1 MNVIHTDFAQGTVTV
16 EDVSFDSGDHRLQGK
31 LFRPS
36 AEPKA
41 IVILN
46 GATGVPARFYRA
58 FAMWLAT
65 EKNLACLTYDYR
77 DFGASAQ
84 RSLRQSTAT
93 MADWG
98 VHDQQA
104 ARDFAVSQV
113 PKAPIWIIGHSL
125 GALCL
130 PFQKELDQI
139 SRVIAVASGP
149 VHVREHPWPYQI
161 LARLFW
167 FGHAPVATWLA
178 GYMPGKKLGL
188 GADLPAGV
196 YWQWRRWC
204 TRTDFFVREIGS
216 QLPQP
221 DWTGMKADMK
231 FVAMADDVMMP
242 PRSVWKLM
250 EFYPAARKEQVVL
263 RPKEFGLAKLGHI
276 EAFAEKNSA
285 VWDAIL
291 A

>member
-139 SRVIAVASGP
+139 SRVIA
-149 VHVREHPWPYQI
+149 
-161 LARLFW
+161 
-167 FGHAPVATWLA
+167 A